1 MLTLH
6 LETEQNGEL
15 RQRIEGRQHT
25 WFADGSEAAGGHDS
39 APDPHDLF
47 DSALAAC
54 KAITV
59 MMYAKQ
65 RQLPLERVS
74 IDLIRDNSDERA
86 GTYRLQANLH
96 LIGTQLTEEDRQ
108 KLLSIADR
116 CPIHK
121 LMTKTTIEVST
132 QLVAAS

>member
-15 RQRIEGRQHT
+15 RQRIEVREHT
-25 WFADGSEAAGGHDS
+25 WFADGSASVGGRDS

-65 RQLPLERVS
+65 RQMPLERVS

>member
-15 RQRIEGRQHT
+15 RQRIEVREHT
-25 WFADGSEAAGGHDS
+25 WFADGSAAAGGQDS

-65 RQLPLERVS
+65 RQLPLERVL
-74 IDLIRDNSDERA
+74 IDLIRDNSEERA

-132 QLVAAS
+132 QLVAAL

>member
-15 RQRIEGRQHT
+15 RQRIEVREHT
-25 WFADGSEAAGGHDS
+25 WFADGSASAGGQDS

-86 GTYRLQANLH
+86 GTYRLHANLH

-121 LMTKTTIEVST
+121 LMTKTSIEVST